1 MRDRNVKQGM
11 RVMAFGLESGLPIFC
26 TVLRRDPYDRKR
38 PQEWLLRR
46 EADGIAICRAAREF
60 KEVSQP

>member
-1 MRDRNVKQGM
+1 MRDRDVKLGM
-11 RVMAFGLESGLPIFC
+11 QVMAFGLETGRPIPC
-26 TVLRRDPYDRKR
+26 TVLGRDPYDHKR

-60 KEVSQP
+60 KEVSQ

>member
-1 MRDRNVKQGM
+1 M
-11 RVMAFGLESGLPIFC
+11 RVLAFGLETGLPILC

-60 KEVSQP
+60 KEVSQ